1 MLRMENSNV
10 NFNGSSSVEENVI
23 ASMSANY
30 SGDGSNVY
38 FSFGI
43 NNINDYLANAEVVD
57 ADFIAFK
64 ESVLETIGTM
74 L

>member
-10 NFNGSSSVEENVI
+10 NFNGSSFVEDVAI
-23 ASMSANY
+23 ASMSASY

-38 FSFGI
+38 FSFGV
-43 NNINDYLANAEVVD
+43 NDITAYLANAEAVD

-64 ESVLETIGTM
+64 ESVFETLSTM